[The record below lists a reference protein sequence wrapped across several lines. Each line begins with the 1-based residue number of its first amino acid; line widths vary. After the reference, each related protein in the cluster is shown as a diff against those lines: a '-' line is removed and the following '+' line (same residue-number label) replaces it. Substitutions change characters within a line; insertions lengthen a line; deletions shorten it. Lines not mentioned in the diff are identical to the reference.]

1 MEELEGKSRDEVV
14 LDEVLLF
21 PCGQH
26 HVHKALLLEE
36 DEPVEAGEEDDAEED
51 IGQVSCSLVS
61 SPLDD
66 LCIDIW
72 ISAMII

>member
-1 MEELEGKSRDEVV
+1 MVGEVV
-14 LDEVLLF
+14 
-21 PCGQH
+21 
-26 HVHKALLLEE
+26 
-36 DEPVEAGEEDDAEED
+36 GEEVGD
-51 IGQVSCSLVS
+51 VVVS